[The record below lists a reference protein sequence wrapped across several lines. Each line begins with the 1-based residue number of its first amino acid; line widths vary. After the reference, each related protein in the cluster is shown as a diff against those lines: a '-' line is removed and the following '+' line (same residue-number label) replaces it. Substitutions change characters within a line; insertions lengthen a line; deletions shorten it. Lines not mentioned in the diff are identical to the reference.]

1 MPLLEF
7 LSFLTK
13 IKMDFSFDYDV
24 WYSNYEAQL
33 ALALKNCTIN
43 SAGKS

>member
-1 MPLLEF
+1 MPLLKL

-24 WYSNYEAQL
+24 WYSNYEKHLDL
-33 ALALKNCTIN
+33 AVKNCTIN